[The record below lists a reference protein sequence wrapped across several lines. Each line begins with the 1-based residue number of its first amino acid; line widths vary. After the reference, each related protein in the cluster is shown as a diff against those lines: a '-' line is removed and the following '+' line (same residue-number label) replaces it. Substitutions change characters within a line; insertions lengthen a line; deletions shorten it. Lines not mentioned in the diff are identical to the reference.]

1 MGGTKRLWTCAY
13 ENEFDKIYTINA
25 VDKFVEK
32 DGEWVG
38 DVELLKPYVKE
49 YIDEFTDDLKKNEG
63 KSKER
68 IWLNI
73 ILSWTEDIYLK

>member
-49 YIDEFTDDLKKNEG
+49 YIDDNLEEG
-63 KSKER
+63 EARLLTAEELSKIENR
-68 IWLNI
+68 
-73 ILSWTEDIYLK
+73 